1 MEEMESHVVA
11 HGKSCLRE
19 EPRLSMPPIPATPG
33 AFMDKGSF
41 SNLNESMV
49 PFGAT

>member
-1 MEEMESHVVA
+1 MEEMESYVVA

-19 EPRLSMPPIPATPG
+19 EPRLSIPPVRATPV

-41 SNLNESMV
+41 SNLNESTV